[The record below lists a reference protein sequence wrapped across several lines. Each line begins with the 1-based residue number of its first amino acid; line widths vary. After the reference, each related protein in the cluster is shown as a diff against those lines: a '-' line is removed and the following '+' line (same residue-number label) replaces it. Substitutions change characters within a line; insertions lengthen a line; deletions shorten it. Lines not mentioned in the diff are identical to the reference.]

1 MPRFLSHQLFL
12 PALATLALFVSP
24 RNVRAEELSGT
35 ISQTVTITE
44 NSELVGDVSCAV
56 PTGTPCIHFGSSNIK
71 LMLNG
76 FTITG
81 QAEPPAGCTS
91 AKDFLPEDGIAIVAL
106 HDVAVFGPGR
116 VQKFGRMGILLSGAT
131 RTRIQG
137 VTTSDNCFSGIF
149 LAGTTDSDIEGNV
162 SVRNAI
168 GSNNFPCG
176 GT

>member
-1 MPRFLSHQLFL
+1 MPLFLSHRPIL
-12 PALATLALFVSP
+12 PALMVLALFVAP
-24 RNVRAEELSGT
+24 RTVRAEELSGT

-44 NSELVGDVSCAV
+44 NSELVGNVTCAV
-56 PTGTPCIHFGSSNIK
+56 PAGMPCIHFGASNID

-81 QAEPPAGCTS
+81 QAEPPTGCTS
-91 AKDFLPEDGIAIVAL
+91 TSDFLPEDGIDIVAL

-131 RTRIQG
+131 RTRVQG

-149 LAGTTDSDIEGNV
+149 LVGTTDSDIEGNV
-162 SVRNAI
+162 SVRNAL